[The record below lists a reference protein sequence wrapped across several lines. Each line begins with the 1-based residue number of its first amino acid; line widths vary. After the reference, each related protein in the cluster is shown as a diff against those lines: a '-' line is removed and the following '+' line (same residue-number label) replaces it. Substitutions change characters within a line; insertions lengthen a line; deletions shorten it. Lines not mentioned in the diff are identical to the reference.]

1 MPRLLAFDFGTKRLG
16 IAVTDSLQLF
26 ATGLTTIHPKDAI
39 EFLKKYLQTEQIET
53 FIVGE
58 PKQMDGTPSQSAPQ
72 VKGFVTILIKNFPDI
87 PIEMMDE
94 RFTSKMASA
103 TIAQSG
109 LKKSDR
115 QNKALIDT
123 VSATIILQS
132 YMEKKSLGH

>member
-16 IAVTDSLQLF
+16 IAITDPMQLF
-26 ATGLTTIHPKDAI
+26 ATGLTTIHPKDVI

-72 VKGFVTILIKNFPDI
+72 VKGFVTILKKNFPDI
-87 PIEMMDE
+87 PVEMMDE

-109 LKKSDR
+109 LKRSDR

-132 YMEKKSLGH
+132 YMEKRSLGF

>member
-16 IAVTDSLQLF
+16 IAVTDPMQLF
-26 ATGLTTIHPKDAI
+26 ATGLTTIHPKDVI
-39 EFLKKYLQTEQIET
+39 EFLKKYLLTEQIET

-58 PKQMDGTPSQSAPQ
+58 PKQMDGTASQSAPQ
-72 VKGFVTILIKNFPDI
+72 VKGFVTILKKNFPDI
-87 PIEMMDE
+87 PVEMMDE
-94 RFTSKMASA
+94 RFTSKMASV

-109 LKKSDR
+109 LKKADR

-132 YMEKKSLGH
+132 YMEKKSLGF